1 MVVKGEEERRAL
13 LRANS
18 DKWKDEVGLNNLEKN
33 LTTFSGYLVGKWQY
47 HYHLTEFPDRNF
59 FFMAMYFF

>member
-33 LTTFSGYLVGKWQY
+33 LTTFSGYLVGKW
-47 HYHLTEFPDRNF
+47 
-59 FFMAMYFF
+59 